1 MVMVFSVITKRER
14 YKWQK
19 MHNTGKKTK
28 GLLIVTLV
36 IWAIFSMGI
45 FLFGAEMN
53 SVTGPFGYPLTYWFT
68 CQGSLGIFVIL
79 IFWFA
84 GRQEKIDE
92 EFGFS
97 EKGDN

>member
-1 MVMVFSVITKRER
+1 MSKNEQHWEKTGCQTFVTFAIWFVFSI
-14 YKWQK
+14 
-19 MHNTGKKTK
+19 
-28 GLLIVTLV
+28 
-36 IWAIFSMGI
+36 GI
-45 FLFGAEMN
+45 FLFAAEMN
-53 SVTGPFGYPLTYWFT
+53 EVTGPFGYPLTYWFT